1 MLARSTISYLKSFPP
16 SFQWKKKKCIQ
27 NVLIGNQFQLKHQQE
42 IDSSNKK
49 TKGRVCEREMLQ
61 PPQQSQTASLV
72 YINGTKTLTLYID
85 LLNTPSTVLTMTTY
99 LMLLLLLALSVASLI
114 KPSFAM
120 FLSINCGGSNSFV
133 DANSIEWTGDADYV
147 HNGVSQVVDAYYTA
161 GPVMGTLRVF
171 PTLKKNCYTI
181 NNLNNGDR
189 VLVRAS
195 FFYGNY
201 DGKHISPTFDLMLDG
216 NMWGKVNLSIYSE
229 DTILYR
235 EYVYDVNGNS
245 TSLCLAQ
252 TLPDQFPL
260 ISALELRTLDSNMYR
275 HAGSN
280 HVLSL
285 AARFAMGSLVDFRYS
300 IFSILV
306 LVWFSIF
313 FFFFKKK
320 KLAILKE

>member
-1 MLARSTISYLKSFPP
+1 VKG
-16 SFQWKKKKCIQ
+16 KCF
-27 NVLIGNQFQLKHQQE
+27 NHH
-42 IDSSNKK
+42 NKVK
-49 TKGRVCEREMLQ
+49 LQ
-61 PPQQSQTASLV
+61 AH
-72 YINGTKTLTLYID
+72 INGTKTLTLYID

-114 KPSFAM
+114 KPSFAT
-120 FLSINCGGSNSFV
+120 FLSINCGGSNSSV
-133 DANSIEWTGDADYV
+133 DANSINWTGDADYV

-181 NNLNNGDR
+181 NNLNNGER

-201 DGKHISPTFDLMLDG
+201 DGKHFAPTFDLMLDG

-235 EYVYDVNGNS
+235 EYIYDVNGNS

-260 ISALELRTLDSNMYR
+260 ISALELRTLGSNMYR

-280 HVLSL
+280 HVLSS
-285 AARFAMGSLVDFRYS
+285 AARFALGSPVDFRYS
-300 IFSILV
+300 ILV
-306 LVWFSIF
+306 LVNLVWFNS
-313 FFFFKKK
+313 FKTCC
-320 KLAILKE
+320 LKE